1 MYVVV
6 PNCTEVYKKFLQ
18 KTLLTNRR
26 LLARVVQLLEAV
38 SPFTWLVTRLCNV
51 LVAVRKALSLVV
63 KVTKLVLKLRLL
75 LSSELSWSF
84 RFW

>member
-51 LVAVRKALSLVV
+51 LVAVRKAFSLVV